1 MEAARDVPAFSR
13 LVGNAR
19 QSVGAPAEVQRAE
32 RRTRQC
38 MFVMLDDLQA
48 WQVKPFS
55 RSGQQLTD
63 ASPITV
69 GKLWKRQRLST
80 ASRTVS
86 CGGF

>member
-38 MFVMLDDLQA
+38 MLLMTCSLPEILFPHFNPGSA
-48 WQVKPFS
+48 
-55 RSGQQLTD
+55 
-63 ASPITV
+63 A
-69 GKLWKRQRLST
+69 
-80 ASRTVS
+80 
-86 CGGF
+86 